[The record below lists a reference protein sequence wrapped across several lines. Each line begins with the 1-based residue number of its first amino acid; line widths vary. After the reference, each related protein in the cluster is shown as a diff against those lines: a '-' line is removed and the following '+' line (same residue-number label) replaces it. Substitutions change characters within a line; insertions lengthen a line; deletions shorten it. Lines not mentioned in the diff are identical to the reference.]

1 LARDQGWQSYPYC
14 CGEKQVGKMGLATRW
29 LKTNFGKASKWVRS
43 GKKVGRDGWDLDGCD
58 KGSQDAMVY
67 PWGYVKLMMVK

>member
-1 LARDQGWQSYPYC
+1 
-14 CGEKQVGKMGLATRW
+14 MGLATRW
-29 LKTNFGKASKWVRS
+29 LKTNFGKASKWVRL